1 MQFLVNETLHDGRI
15 FTRGTGI
22 GIELSNRLPTRTRIE
37 YTQKLMKMIDKLID
51 INVVST
57 KEGII
62 E

>member
-1 MQFLVNETLHDGRI
+1 MVAYLLEELELV
-15 FTRGTGI
+15 F
-22 GIELSNRLPTRTRIE
+22 ELSNQPPTRTRIE
-37 YTQKLMKMIDKLID
+37 YAQNLMKMNDKLND